1 MKLLQTIGSDLNRLF
16 IFELRDGHRIEAV
29 HYRDDTLCVSTQV
42 GCPVLCSF
50 CASGQKGLLRNLSA
64 EEIFGQYRIVS
75 SLLPVRRIA
84 VAGIGE
90 PLSNWENVKKSFW
103 LFKRDSLKVSFY
115 TSGYPLERLSELIDL
130 PHCGVTVSL
139 HFLSDEKR
147 NRFMPRS
154 GGSRELLEFLRRK
167 VGFLTRKKRS
177 KISLGYI
184 LFKGLNDS
192 EEDLRLLTEWAL
204 QLGISVTLLR
214 YNETGGFLPA
224 DDERYEHFFR
234 YMRRRGVKVTLSTRF
249 RRDKIGGCGTLV
261 VNREEAE
268 VMI

>member
-1 MKLLQTIGSDLNRLF
+1 MKLLQTIESQLNRLF
-16 IFELRDGHRIEAV
+16 IFELKDGLRIESV

-42 GCPVLCSF
+42 GCPVVCAF
-50 CASGQKGLLRNLSA
+50 CASGQKGLIRNLSA
-64 EEIFGQYRIVS
+64 EEILGQYRIVS
-75 SLLPVRRIA
+75 SLLPVKRIA

-90 PLSNWENVKKSFW
+90 PLSNWENVRSAFW

-130 PHCGVTVSL
+130 PHSGVTVSL

-147 NRFMPRS
+147 KRFMPRT
-154 GGSRELLEFLRRK
+154 GGSRELLEFLRGK
-167 VGFLTRKKRS
+167 VGSLTRKKRS
-177 KISLGYI
+177 KISLGYV
-184 LFKGLNDS
+184 LFRDLNDS
-192 EEDLRLLTEWAL
+192 EEDLGQLTDWAL
-204 QLGISVTLLR
+204 ELGISVTLLR

-224 DDERYEHFFR
+224 DEERYEHFFR
-234 YMRRRGVKVTLSTRF
+234 YMRNRGVKVTLSTRF